1 MLTNSFRVRA
11 IAAATAISALTGGL
25 VVAGVASAAP
35 GCGVDYVVQN
45 KWQGGFSANVTI
57 TNLGD
62 PVDGWTLAWSFPGSE
77 RFATGWNAVFNASG
91 ASVTASNVDWNR
103 AIPTGGTVSFGF
115 NGSVTGDQVGVP
127 ATFTLNGTTC
137 TGGVSPT
144 STSTSTSTT
153 TTTTTS
159 NPGPGPSDPTGRK
172 QVERLDRGV
181 VSVRSGGGNL
191 VSWRLLA
198 GDPQN

>member
-45 KWQGGFSANVTI
+45 KWSGGFSANVTVR
-57 TNLGD
+57 NLGD
-62 PVDGWTLAWSFPGSE
+62 PVDGWALAWSFPGSE
-77 RFATGWNAVFNASG
+77 RFDQGWNAAFSAAG

-103 AIPTGGTVSFGF
+103 SIPTGGSVSFGF
-115 NGSVTGDQVGVP
+115 NGTTTGTDVGTP
-127 ATFTLNGTTC
+127 SSFTFNGTVC
-137 TGGVSPT
+137 TGSVDP
-144 STSTSTSTT
+144 T

-159 NPGPGPSDPTGRK
+159 STTTTTLGPGPSDPTGRK